1 MQTVTTLTSSQ
12 PQNPSLKRR
21 ALILG
26 AMSLGFA
33 VVQLDVSVVNV
44 AIKPVGA
51 ALGGGVSALQWLVGA
66 YTLAFAALI
75 LSAGAL
81 ADRIGAKRMFV
92 GGFALFTA
100 CSAACGLA
108 PSLGFLIGAR
118 ALQGAGAAILVPASL
133 SLLAHA
139 YPDKEQR
146 ARAVGVWAAGA
157 SAALSGG
164 PLVGGVLITVLGWRA
179 IFFIN
184 LPIGLT
190 GMILTLRYADETSR
204 SAGRAIDL
212 PGQLAAI
219 VCLVALAAGT
229 IEGGAHSFATPGILG
244 ALGLAVAAAITFVL
258 VERRGSS
265 PMLPPALFR
274 SRAFSAASAI
284 GLLVNV
290 VFYGLIFVLSLFFQ
304 HAQQLSPMQT
314 GLAFVPMTGA
324 VMVANVLTSRLAAAR
339 GQRVVILGGAIL
351 MTAGTLGLLTAGA
364 ASSYPAMIS
373 QLIALGFGLG
383 LIVPVMTEALLA
395 SVERSQS
402 GIASGALNTARQTGS
417 VIGVALFGSL
427 IDGHQLVAG
436 MHVALLI
443 ATVLMLCVAGL
454 ALLIAGRLAPG

>member
-1 MQTVTTLTSSQ
+1 
-12 PQNPSLKRR
+12 
-21 ALILG
+21 LG

-44 AIKPVGA
+44 AIKPIGA

-81 ADRIGAKRMFV
+81 ADRIGAKRVFV

-100 CSAACGLA
+100 CSVACGLA
-108 PSLGFLIGAR
+108 PSLHVLIAAR
-118 ALQGAGAAILVPASL
+118 AAQGVGAAILVPASL

-139 YPDKEQR
+139 YPDADQR

-184 LPIGLT
+184 VPIGLT

-204 SAGRAIDL
+204 SPGRAIDL
-212 PGQLAAI
+212 PGQVAAI
-219 VCLVALAAGT
+219 VCLVALAAAT
-229 IEGGAHSFATPGILG
+229 IEGGAHGFAASGVLSAY
-244 ALGLAVAAAITFVL
+244 ALAAAAAVAFVMI
-258 VERRGSS
+258 ERRRLA
-265 PMLPPALFR
+265 PMLPPDLFR
-274 SRAFSAASAI
+274 SRSFSAASAI

-304 HAQQLSPMQT
+304 HAQHLSPMQT

-324 VMVANVLTSRLAAAR
+324 VMVANVLASRLAAAR
-339 GQRVVILGGAIL
+339 GQRLVILGGAIL
-351 MTAGTLGLLTAGA
+351 MAGGALALLNADAT
-364 ASSYPAMIS
+364 SSYPAMVA
-373 QLIALGFGLG
+373 QLIAIGFGLG
-383 LIVPVMTEALLA
+383 LIVPVMTAVLLA
-395 SVERSQS
+395 SVDRSRS
-402 GIASGALNTARQTGS
+402 GIASGTLNTARQTGS

-427 IDGHQLVAG
+427 IDGHQLVEG
-436 MHVALLI
+436 MHVVLLI
-443 ATVLMLCVAGL
+443 ATVLTLCVAGV
-454 ALLIAGRLAPG
+454 ALLIGARPESG